1 MILNISGI
9 EVNVV
14 RRNIKSVSM
23 RIRPGTNAADMSVP
37 MRMPKAEIVETAKK
51 LLERIAKRQGQTLE
65 EFSRQLKQDKH
76 YSDGEKA
83 MLWGREYT
91 LRIIKV
97 RTPRDIFSA
106 YAGKELPEDVIAERL
121 KYDIPKIELKGSEA
135 FLYVPFCPPKIEV
148 IVEEELA
155 EDPEEC
161 QEEENPEDF
170 LFDMSP
176 YTRKEPEIPLKKP
189 EVKKKTTITT
199 FFIDDDDPDAEPTEF
214 DRKYAFYAS
223 IRKLLFDK
231 IEILLPKWEAKTGMS
246 CKSWGIRNV
255 ATYWGIYRHDREHID
270 FNINLAHKPTECLEY
285 IILHELA
292 HSKQMNHGQKFK
304 AILDKF
310 MPDWRKTSQQLKK
323 LGD

>member
-14 RRNIKSVSM
+14 RRSTKRVSM

-37 MRMPKAEIVETAKK
+37 MRMPKSEIVETAKK
-51 LLERIAKRQGQTLE
+51 LLERIARRQGQTLE
-65 EFSRQLKQDKH
+65 EFSRQLKQNKH
-76 YSDGEKA
+76 YSDGEKT

-91 LRIIKV
+91 LHIIKV
-97 RTPRDIFSA
+97 RTPRDVFSA
-106 YAGKELPEDVIAERL
+106 YAGKALPEDVITERL

-135 FLYVPFCPPKIEV
+135 LLYVPFCPTTKT
-148 IVEEELA
+148 
-155 EDPEEC
+155 
-161 QEEENPEDF
+161 F
-170 LFDMSP
+170 L
-176 YTRKEPEIPLKKP
+176 
-189 EVKKKTTITT
+189 
-199 FFIDDDDPDAEPTEF
+199 IDDDDPDAEPTEF

-223 IRKLLFDK
+223 IRKLLYDK
-231 IEILLPKWEAKTGMS
+231 IGILLPKWESKTGMS
-246 CKSWGIRNV
+246 CKSWDVKNV
-255 ATYWGIYRHDREHID
+255 STYWGIYRHDREHID

-292 HSKQMNHGQKFK
+292 HSRQMNHGPKFK

-323 LGD
+323 SGD